1 MLARA
6 WLWALL
12 SLYSQLA
19 TCHEPAEGDR
29 AVPSILNSGIN
40 GSELVGGRRGEGH
53 VTAGHTLRSLLQTG
67 SSRRLLQTPG
77 AAVPFPP
84 LKVMGD
90 GKPCILFRAR
100 RIALRYQNNSLVDL
114 TQRAFSPDSP
124 VDTRGSVCYK
134 DKAQLVLKFGDVEDL
149 RALSIRL
156 QMSSKFY
163 ESAGQS
169 WFSLDRVSL
178 HYNWSEE
185 ARFNVTEVYAPA
197 TSSYHCQHVSNL
209 PRYSPLLVASGSTDP
224 ARLWSLTFTDFQLQA
239 FNVFSGKFSSPADC
253 ATFLTPAVLMGLISS
268 LILLLVLAYALH
280 MVVHLRHVDDYDHK
294 TTVYFPRA
302 PDSDTA
308 SADKSS
314 P

>member
-1 MLARA
+1 
-6 WLWALL
+6 
-12 SLYSQLA
+12 
-19 TCHEPAEGDR
+19 
-29 AVPSILNSGIN
+29 
-40 GSELVGGRRGEGH
+40 
-53 VTAGHTLRSLLQTG
+53 
-67 SSRRLLQTPG
+67 
-77 AAVPFPP
+77 
-84 LKVMGD
+84 MGD

-100 RIALRYQNNSLVDL
+100 RIALRYQNSSLLDL
-114 TQRAFSPDSP
+114 TQRAFSPDHP
-124 VDTRGSVCYK
+124 VDTRGSICSK
-134 DKAQLVLKFGDVEDL
+134 DKAQ
-149 RALSIRL
+149 L

-178 HYNWSEE
+178 HYNWSKE
-185 ARFNVTEVYAPA
+185 ARFNATEVYAPA
-197 TSSYHCQHVSNL
+197 TSSYHCQHVSNV
-209 PRYSPLLVASGSTDP
+209 PRYSPLLVASGNTDP

-280 MVVHLRHVDDYDHK
+280 MVVHLRHVEHYDHK

-302 PDSDTA
+302 PETDA
-308 SADKSS
+308 GPADKNS